1 MKQLSNSSKQIATLL
16 IGFFTSTVALAQ
28 DSISAIVDDFEIDT
42 IVIDDGPYYAQ
53 LWFWVVI
60 GIVFLLIL
68 VALLRGG
75 GRKRVE
81 IKAEEKVEEKT
92 QEQEKEIEEKPLET
106 KVEEKSQKEKVEKK
120 RQEKKTDKED

>member
-68 VALLRGG
+68 VVLLRGG
-75 GRKRVE
+75 SRKRVE
-81 IKAEEKVEEKT
+81 IKAEEKT
-92 QEQEKEIEEKPLET
+92 QEQEKEIKEKPQ
-106 KVEEKSQKEKVEKK
+106 EKEVEKK
-120 RQEKKTDKED
+120 TQEKKTDKED

>member
-68 VALLRGG
+68 VVLLRGG
-75 GRKRVE
+75 SRKRVE
-81 IKAEEKVEEKT
+81 IKAEEKSEEKT
-92 QEQEKEIEEKPLET
+92 QEQEKEIKEKPQ
-106 KVEEKSQKEKVEKK
+106 EKEVEKK
-120 RQEKKTDKED
+120 TQEKKTDKED

>member
-16 IGFFTSTVALAQ
+16 IGFFTSAVAWAQ

-75 GRKRVE
+75 RKRVE
-81 IKAEEKVEEKT
+81 IKAEEKVEDKT
-92 QEQEKEIEEKPLET
+92 QEQEKEIEKKSQET

-120 RQEKKTDKED
+120 TQKKKTDKED